1 MVPSLFQLPDE
12 LVLTTLSHRFPCRE
26 PQIRAL
32 STLLYPGA
40 APCKNV
46 VIYGT
51 EATGKS
57 AITAALLAELS
68 RQARLDGFNLEHAMI
83 NSAEC
88 ITARHLYETVVAK
101 VADALDSNA
110 APPRCETVSQ
120 LTVELS
126 KLLKY
131 TPRPDGFRFVL
142 VFDAIDR
149 QRDAPHTLLPALA
162 RLSEIIPSLTTA
174 FIVTSPPP
182 NFLLTSSVPH
192 VHFPTYTKPDFVAIL
207 SLSAPPALPNTTAQE
222 TADLWARFTAA
233 VHDALARAASRTL
246 PSFRH
251 ACAALWPRF
260 TAPIHAG
267 THSAREFSKLLVAAR
282 VHFQDERLLDPG
294 VLAITTTTTN
304 ATIATTPAMP
314 ANTVTRMTPSQQN
327 ALPAIPPPP
336 TTAVTPIAP
345 AAPPTT
351 KLTTPAVTL
360 TNPRS
365 ETSAG
370 LALAALLPTTARLLL
385 LASYLASHNPT
396 RHDQTLFSTHH
407 HGRRRRRGR
416 GLSVD
421 GGGRGRGGKRRA
433 QHRKIARKLLGAHAF
448 VLERMLAI
456 FEAVRAEWG
465 DASGYDG
472 DQDDEGRWQGKE
484 TAGALGD
491 ADVGMAIA
499 TLASLRLLVRVGGGG
514 AAGSVSAGAG
524 DMMDR
529 GGKWRVNVGW
539 EVIRGLGRGIGVEVE
554 EWLIE

>member
-1 MVPSLFQLPDE
+1 MSSSLFQLPDE
-12 LVLTTLSHRFPCRE
+12 LILTALNTAFPCRE
-26 PQIRAL
+26 PQTRAL
-32 STLLYPGA
+32 ATLLYPGA
-40 APCKNV
+40 APCRNL

-57 AITAALLAELS
+57 AITAALLAKLSHQTDDDDDELTLKY
-68 RQARLDGFNLEHAMI
+68 AVV

-101 VADALDSNA
+101 AADALRWDA
-110 APPRCETVSQ
+110 APSRCETVSQ

-126 KLLKY
+126 KMLKY
-131 TPRPDGFRFVL
+131 TPRPEGFRFVL

-162 RLSEIIPSLTTA
+162 RLSEIIPSLTTV

-192 VHFPTYTKPDFVAIL
+192 LHFPTYTKPDFIAIL
-207 SLSAPPALPNTTAQE
+207 SASPPPALPNTTAQE

-260 TAPIHAG
+260 TAPVHAG

-294 VLAITTTTTN
+294 VLALATTSSTTMKPLPGTTTTT
-304 ATIATTPAMP
+304 TTTTK
-314 ANTVTRMTPSQQN
+314 NTP
-327 ALPAIPPPP
+327 LPPPS
-336 TTAVTPIAP
+336 V
-345 AAPPTT
+345 
-351 KLTTPAVTL
+351 VG
-360 TNPRS
+360 S
-365 ETSAG
+365 GAG
-370 LALAALLPTTARLLL
+370 TGAGAALASLLPTTPRLLL

-407 HGRRRRRGR
+407 HGRRRRRG
-416 GLSVD
+416 GLSVA
-421 GGGRGRGGKRRA
+421 GMGRGRGYQRSK
-433 QHRKIARKLLGAHAF
+433 HRKIARKLLGAHAF

-456 FEAVRAEWG
+456 LAAVRGEWEVNSKG
-465 DASGYDG
+465 GNK
-472 DQDDEGRWQGKE
+472 DEG
-484 TAGALGD
+484 GD
-491 ADVGMAIA
+491 GDVGMAIA
-499 TLASLRLLVRVGGGG
+499 TLASLRLLVRVGGTTGG
-514 AAGSVSAGAG
+514 G
-524 DMMDR
+524 DMMDC

-539 EVIRGLGRGIGVEVE
+539 EVIRGLGRGVGVEVE